1 MASPQKGSWRQP
13 AQGKRSEGVEIV
25 PITACGLTLYLREEP
40 VTTFASVMVMTVP
53 ALIENYFLFIGS
65 LISVHLNKY
74 TLCVYYV
81 EFTEYVFSE

>member
-1 MASPQKGSWRQP
+1 MQYNP
-13 AQGKRSEGVEIV
+13 KRSEGVEIV
-25 PITACGLTLYLREEP
+25 PITACGLTLYLREKP

-53 ALIENYFLFIGS
+53 ALIENYFLFIES
-65 LISVHLNKY
+65 LISIHLNKY

>member
-1 MASPQKGSWRQP
+1 MQYNP
-13 AQGKRSEGVEIV
+13 KRSEGVEIV
-25 PITACGLTLYLREEP
+25 PITACGLTLYLREKT

-53 ALIENYFLFIGS
+53 ALIENYFLFIES
-65 LISVHLNKY
+65 LISIHLNKY

>member
-1 MASPQKGSWRQP
+1 M
-13 AQGKRSEGVEIV
+13 
-25 PITACGLTLYLREEP
+25 TLYLREKT

-53 ALIENYFLFIGS
+53 ALIENYFLFIES
-65 LISVHLNKY
+65 LISIHLNKY